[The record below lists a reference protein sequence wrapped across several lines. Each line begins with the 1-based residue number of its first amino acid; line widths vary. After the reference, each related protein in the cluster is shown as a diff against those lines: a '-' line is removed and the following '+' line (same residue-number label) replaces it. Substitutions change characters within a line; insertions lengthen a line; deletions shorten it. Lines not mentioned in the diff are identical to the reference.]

1 MGLFICGEPAQLVA
15 HFTRLARLMPG
26 FLITLLLYLYEKV
39 GWPRSQEVGRPAS
52 LKEHSKNSKK
62 KWRKPTSSPAYLAG
76 SPHINMLLS
85 QQLLAQL
92 VEMLVTVNNSP
103 IQDHNH
109 QDKCNRRQLVLK
121 SRNLLLFIQKL
132 GMQFGLLL
140 FFSNNFFS
148 LSTVNYMD
156 KSVKDMENSRFL
168 QIDFFTIIIYLSKDM
183 WLVIFT
189 LYKDKTRKLDK
200 WKKKKKTVQSNGTT
214 TVKGTTCYCDIIK
227 YQCWILIF

>member
-1 MGLFICGEPAQLVA
+1 
-15 HFTRLARLMPG
+15 
-26 FLITLLLYLYEKV
+26 
-39 GWPRSQEVGRPAS
+39 
-52 LKEHSKNSKK
+52 
-62 KWRKPTSSPAYLAG
+62 
-76 SPHINMLLS
+76 MLLS

-132 GMQFGLLL
+132 GMLFG
-140 FFSNNFFS
+140 FFSNNFFP

-183 WLVIFT
+183 
-189 LYKDKTRKLDK
+189 
-200 WKKKKKTVQSNGTT
+200 
-214 TVKGTTCYCDIIK
+214 
-227 YQCWILIF
+227 

>member
-1 MGLFICGEPAQLVA
+1 
-15 HFTRLARLMPG
+15 
-26 FLITLLLYLYEKV
+26 
-39 GWPRSQEVGRPAS
+39 
-52 LKEHSKNSKK
+52 
-62 KWRKPTSSPAYLAG
+62 
-76 SPHINMLLS
+76 MLLS

-183 WLVIFT
+183 
-189 LYKDKTRKLDK
+189 
-200 WKKKKKTVQSNGTT
+200 
-214 TVKGTTCYCDIIK
+214 
-227 YQCWILIF
+227 